1 MYELFERV
9 PCQNVE
15 TLRSSKHG
23 RLTVSLQFKVRD
35 YKHGRLTVRD
45 YKHGRLTVRDYKR
58 WLENNFVLCIAL
70 GFMNPSVK
78 IRYIINKDLNEDQW
92 VRVNSF
98 L

>member
-23 RLTVSLQFKVRD
+23 RLTVSLQFK
-35 YKHGRLTVRD
+35 VRD